1 MALHSAGLRR
11 RAVCDAAGVTPLGVA
26 SSAGSLRVVLFYV
39 LACFVMLSV
48 LLFVL
53 ASAARKNNS
62 WDEGSGDE

>member
-1 MALHSAGLRR
+1 MWPVQVQAPLRNFL
-11 RAVCDAAGVTPLGVA
+11 A
-26 SSAGSLRVVLFYV
+26 VLFYV

-62 WDEGSGDE
+62 WGEGSGDE